1 MKRSAKKG
9 VMAAR
14 KEKIQSSDEVL
25 GSHLEDAKLDPLT
38 HPGHLV
44 RRLHQIC
51 VSVFLSRADEFG
63 LTHIQFAALKAIEY
77 APGLDQTTLGRLIAI
92 DRQNTSN
99 VVNRLSERGWINR
112 QQRDKRTY
120 SLYLTAEG
128 VGVIEAMKKYVPE
141 IDDTILK
148 PLNEKEREIFMVL
161 LEKLVNVNNEL
172 SRAPQIL

>member
-1 MKRSAKKG
+1 MAVKKD
-9 VMAAR
+9 
-14 KEKIQSSDEVL
+14 KIQSSSEALDSQRE
-25 GSHLEDAKLDPLT
+25 GASLDPLT

-51 VSVFLSRADEFG
+51 VSVFLSRSDEFG

-77 APGLDQTTLGRLIAI
+77 APGVDQTTLSRLIAI

-99 VVNRLSERGWINR
+99 VVSRLSERGWINR
-112 QQRDKRTY
+112 QKKDKRTY

-128 VGVIEAMKKYVPE
+128 MRVIDAMRKYVPE

-148 PLNEKEREIFMVL
+148 PLNEKEREVFMAL
-161 LEKLVNVNNEL
+161 LEKLVNLNNEL